1 VFLIANDFTA
11 LTVAIP
17 DMESELDTTLNRT
30 QWVINAYT
38 VVFGVLIVTGG
49 RLADLFGRK
58 RIFLIGASIFAS
70 FSLLGGL
77 APDIGFLIAARAAMA
92 VGGAMVWPAVLGMTY
107 GLLPEEK
114 AGLAGGLIIGVAGIG
129 NAIGPLLGGLLTDT
143 VGWRWVFFLNV
154 PITLVA
160 MFVTYRR
167 VDETSEGGERR
178 IDYRGIATMS
188 SGVIL
193 LLIGLDQGTVA
204 GFGDPA
210 ILGLFVVGA
219 LLLGGF
225 AVVERAAGEFA
236 LVPRQLVASRQFTAA
251 ISAVLMMS
259 AIFFAVIVFV
269 PQFMENELGWSALA
283 AGAGLLPLMVVFAA
297 TSFVA
302 GPLYNRLGE
311 HCLVGARRDAVLA
324 ACPQSRGTGWRR
336 GGGGQHLER
345 QFLRRAPGTPCGRAI
360 LPPRGGP
367 VAALASRRRTEPQFL
382 ARQVR
387 QRSRRR
393 RAWHRAE
400 RIVVHSGGR
409 GG

>member
-1 VFLIANDFTA
+1 
-11 LTVAIP
+11 
-17 DMESELDTTLNRT
+17 
-30 QWVINAYT
+30 
-38 VVFGVLIVTGG
+38 
-49 RLADLFGRK
+49 
-58 RIFLIGASIFAS
+58 
-70 FSLLGGL
+70 
-77 APDIGFLIAARAAMA
+77 MA

-302 GPLYNRLGE
+302 GPLYNRLGARMVIGTGAV
-311 HCLVGARRDAVLA
+311 CLTAGVGMLAVGIDASYGPLVPGLLVLGVGVGFFYSSITTAAVTAVDDTHSSLAGGIVYMFQIAGGSIGLGLNTAIVLSASSPAEGITTAFTVDAVLGA
-324 ACPQSRGTGWRR
+324 VGTV
-336 GGGGQHLER
+336 
-345 QFLRRAPGTPCGRAI
+345 I
-360 LPPRGGP
+360 
-367 VAALASRRRTEPQFL
+367 VLAFIGAGE
-382 ARQVR
+382 
-387 QRSRRR
+387 
-393 RAWHRAE
+393 HRAFHPMH
-400 RIVVHSGGR
+400 RRHHRAHG
-409 GG
+409 